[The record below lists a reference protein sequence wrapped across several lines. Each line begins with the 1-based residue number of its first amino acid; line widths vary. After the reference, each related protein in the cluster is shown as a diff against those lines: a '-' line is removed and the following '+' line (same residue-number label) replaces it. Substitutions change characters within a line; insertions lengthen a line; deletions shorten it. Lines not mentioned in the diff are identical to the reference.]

1 MTNGMKVYDVD
12 THVTVSAEALEPYL
26 PSSVRELAPNLD
38 QTRVS
43 KSFHVLRI
51 LVLPQADRLQ
61 HEAF

>member
-12 THVTVSAEALEPYL
+12 THVTVSGEALEEYL
-26 PSSVRELAPNLD
+26 PSSVRELAPNRD